1 MAPEMKQPSEE
12 VIETRRLELNTLD
25 TPVLVSER
33 REPLRAE
40 QWSKLFDS
48 DGRVVDESKLRKIVF
63 KGLLR

>member
-12 VIETRRLELNTLD
+12 VIETRRLDLNTLD

>member
-1 MAPEMKQPSEE
+1 MKQPSEE

-33 REPLRAE
+33 REPLQAE